1 MTMDS
6 SVVPPHLSEFV
17 QYVNGESEMEQNGND
32 NDEVIEEETFK
43 DNEQE
48 EGLES
53 ELEQHQHQH
62 QHQQPPSSP
71 RVPLILPDTLSL
83 TSIPPS
89 LIVGPTQQQ
98 QTLNTINKIESL
110 CSQIGTYSQNLSDA
124 HGQLGLLLE
133 ELAKTSPSPN
143 IIPSASYQQLTAVQQ
158 RYIGDKT
165 RNEIKDKLNNLK
177 TGYQIDYQELKKS
190 FDLQYKSAV
199 SSLKE
204 SEIINTQLRR
214 GKIRN
219 LVQYRN
225 SLETVSDMV
234 REIDTIC
241 SNHYVQSAERL
252 QSLIEDIGDVFNNL
266 MEDEIEMHRRL
277 SKEL

>member
-17 QYVNGESEMEQNGND
+17 QYVNGESEMEQNDND
-32 NDEVIEEETFK
+32 NDEVIEEETIK

-53 ELEQHQHQH
+53 ELEQQQQH

-71 RVPLILPDTLSL
+71 RAPLILPDTLSL

-98 QTLNTINKIESL
+98 QTLSTINKIESL

>member
-1 MTMDS
+1 MTMTMDS

-17 QYVNGESEMEQNGND
+17 QYVNGESEIENND
-32 NDEVIEEETFK
+32 NDDDEVIEEQTIK

-53 ELEQHQHQH
+53 ELEQQH

-71 RVPLILPDTLSL
+71 RAPLILPDTLSL

-98 QTLNTINKIESL
+98 QTLSTINKIESL